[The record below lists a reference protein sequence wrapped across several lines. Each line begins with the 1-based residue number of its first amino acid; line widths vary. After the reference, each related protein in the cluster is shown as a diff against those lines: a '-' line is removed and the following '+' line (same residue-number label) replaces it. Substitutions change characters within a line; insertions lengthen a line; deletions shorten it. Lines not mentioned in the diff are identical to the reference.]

1 MKMKRKQLIKETQ
14 VCLQRM
20 APDLNFRW
28 LNKLKELDLIE
39 LHELLLRVLEP
50 DDLVRF

>member
-1 MKMKRKQLIKETQ
+1 MRRKQLIRETQ
-14 VCLQRM
+14 DCLQRM
-20 APDLNFRW
+20 APGLDFRW
-28 LNKLKELDLIE
+28 LNKLKEPDLIE